1 MKITKTRL
9 TQIIKEELARLTEG
23 RRDWRSAF
31 VDEEPR
37 HHIMPMADIEAAFRN
52 AGRSLPP
59 YGDLKRMQSEYENT
73 PEGRRQLERDVQG
86 LRGGFSGWGSRSS
99 YAAGAE
105 Q

>member
-1 MKITKTRL
+1 MKITKTKL
-9 TQIIKEELARLTEG
+9 MQIIREELALIAEQLG
-23 RRDWRSAF
+23 F
-31 VDEEPR
+31 HGEPQY
-37 HHIMPMADIEAAFRN
+37 HIMPMADIEAAFRN